1 MSSAVVGSYATYL
14 LPASVATKRHL
25 SDLVTSL
32 EKIDNQ
38 MTAAAA
44 HHDDSAP
51 APEVDD
57 MTQDFLSENEFSLD
71 NSNDRSEMIA
81 QLRLLKRQAPVIHMI
96 FASEVDSQSLGS
108 LIRWFRESTHPQAI
122 TVIGFQPSLV
132 AGVYVRTPNHIYDL
146 SLKAAF
152 KKGRSLLIEK
162 LEEVRGSE

>member
-14 LPASVATKRHL
+14 LPTSIATKRNL

-32 EKIDNQ
+32 EQIDNQ

-44 HHDDSAP
+44 HNNDA
-51 APEVDD
+51 ELQIDD

-71 NSNDRSEMIA
+71 SSNDRSEMIA
-81 QLRLLKRQAPVIHMI
+81 QLRILKRQAPVIHMT
-96 FASEVDSQSLGS
+96 FATEADSQSIGS

-132 AGVYVRTPNHIYDL
+132 AGAYIRTPNHIYDF

-162 LEEVRGSE
+162 LEEVRGNE